1 MLATKSLFILSGL
14 ACLTLFGFA
23 IFALVPREGS
33 PQSSLTN
40 TETRSTLVTL
50 ALLVFFVFGIGLF
63 VKGVFA

>member
-1 MLATKSLFILSGL
+1 MLAIKSLYILSGL

-23 IFALVPREGS
+23 IYALVPRDGR
-33 PQSSLTN
+33 PQSALTSS
-40 TETRSTLVTL
+40 ETRSTVVTL

>member
-23 IFALVPREGS
+23 VFALVPREGK
-33 PQSSLTN
+33 PQSALTS
-40 TETRSTLVTL
+40 TETRSTVMTL